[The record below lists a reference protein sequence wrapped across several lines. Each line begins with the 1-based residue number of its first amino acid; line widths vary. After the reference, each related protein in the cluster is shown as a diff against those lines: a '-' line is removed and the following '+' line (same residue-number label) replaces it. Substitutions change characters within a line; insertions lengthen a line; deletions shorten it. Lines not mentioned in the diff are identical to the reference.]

1 MNRQRLALLLL
12 LLLVSACSVSS
23 TTLRMELLETESL
36 PENESAEDIAAVRA
50 RVEGLWGSLHHA
62 KLSTDLTKKRIAEYF
77 ESPEDLSD
85 FIAIYASLF
94 RNKDFEREVVHHFK
108 VDQIKIEPNGVQ
120 ARVEVTLY
128 GTVYFIWQHR
138 IHEVE
143 IWKNVDGVWVM
154 KPETY

>member
-50 RVEGLWGSLHHA
+50 RVEGLWGSLRHA